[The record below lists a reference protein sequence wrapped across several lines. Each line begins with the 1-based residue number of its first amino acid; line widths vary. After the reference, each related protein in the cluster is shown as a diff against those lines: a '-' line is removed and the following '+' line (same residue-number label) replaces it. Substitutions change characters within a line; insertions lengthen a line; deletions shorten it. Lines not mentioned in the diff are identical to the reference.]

1 MKKTLILT
9 AAVLSAAALSAC
21 GKMGDLQPPSGA
33 VEGNRSAASR
43 WTDRNADPATVNR
56 PIGELPIEGGPSDP
70 IGRRPQ

>member
-1 MKKTLILT
+1 MKKTLILAAT
-9 AAVLSAAALSAC
+9 AMTAISLSAC
-21 GKMGDLQPPSGA
+21 GKMGELQPPGA

-70 IGRRPQ
+70 IGRRPQL